1 MIGNKQTS
9 KSVSITEFLAPNV
22 TPDAEGD
29 AEGGDADTL
38 LPLAGRRSDLI
49 KKETK
54 LSTFILYDHLVVN
67 IKKWKLHQV

>member
-1 MIGNKQTS
+1 MIGNIQTS

-29 AEGGDADTL
+29 AEGGDADAL
-38 LPLAGRRSDLI
+38 LPLAGRRSDLM

-54 LSTFILYDHLVVN
+54 
-67 IKKWKLHQV
+67 